1 MAKALD
7 LEFLD
12 MRTAHARTRP
22 RDNRADIF
30 RKEFMRLDP
39 ESFRN
44 WEERL
49 CDAARNGGNRVR
61 VATAPNSN
69 PYGILEIGRCE
80 RG

>member
-7 LEFLD
+7 LELD
-12 MRTAHARTRP
+12 MRTAHTRTRP
-22 RDNRADIF
+22 RDNRADVF
-30 RKEFMRLDP
+30 REALARLDP

-69 PYGILEIGRCE
+69 PYGILEIGCCKRS
-80 RG
+80 